1 MRFRFCEFYI
11 FKSFESFE
19 NIEFVYYSQFAF
31 IIKLILENIM
41 C

>member
-19 NIEFVYYSQFAF
+19 NIEFVYYSRFAF